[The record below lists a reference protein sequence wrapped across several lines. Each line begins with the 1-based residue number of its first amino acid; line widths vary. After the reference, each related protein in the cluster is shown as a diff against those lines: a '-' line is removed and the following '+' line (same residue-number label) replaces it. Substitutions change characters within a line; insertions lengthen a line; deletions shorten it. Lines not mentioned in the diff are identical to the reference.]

1 MQALAP
7 YSPPDESFYP
17 TETLVSKLNPKYLSR
32 IKVVNPDIFDFAM
45 LDIVGMKAYN
55 IFWKYLAHGAIYS
68 TQESIF
74 LRTFNDIR
82 IFTGSVD
89 QVKCV
94 IYRHQKELLEKIEEF
109 IPYKDFYGFL
119 DHYIREFTG
128 NVEPLHV
135 DLLTTRYYESLPI
148 DITVTKAAFDQFE
161 KLGLSSQV
169 FLIVKADIDD
179 VITVLPAF
187 FNRLHALFINPHIF
201 QVNALVAPVLSNR
214 RALHVAQNTLKTL
227 ENERTVNC
235 TTGMQRV
242 KHFDMKDLY
251 VKLSLGCTSYV
262 FSPKKHTESTT
273 SFLRILI
280 NFTDNLPQIEM
291 EVQGI
296 DSRLQ

>member
-7 YSPPDESFYP
+7 YSPPDERFYP
-17 TETLVSKLNPKYLSR
+17 TETLISKLNPKYLSR

-68 TQESIF
+68 SQESIF
-74 LRTFNDIR
+74 LRTSNDIR
-82 IFTGSVD
+82 VYSGSVD

-94 IYRHQKELLEKIEEF
+94 IYFRQREQLEKIEVF
-109 IPYKDFYGFL
+109 MPYRDFYEFL
-119 DHYIREFTG
+119 DHYLREFTG

-135 DLLTTRYYESLPI
+135 DLLTTRYYETLPI
-148 DITVTKAAFDQFE
+148 DITVTRAAFDQFE
-161 KLGLSSQV
+161 KLGLSNQV
-169 FLIVKADIDD
+169 FLFVKADIDD

-187 FNRLHALFINPHIF
+187 FDRLNTLFINPYTF
-201 QVNALVAPVLSNR
+201 QINALVAPVLSNR
-214 RALHVAQNTLKTL
+214 RALHVAQNTLKTI

-242 KHFDMKDLY
+242 KSFAMKDMY
-251 VKLSLGCTSYV
+251 AKLSLGNNSYV
-262 FSPKKHTESTT
+262 GCKKTFKHDTT
-273 SFLRILI
+273 SFIRIFI
-280 NFTDNLPQIEM
+280 NFTENLPWIEM

-296 DSRLQ
+296 DSRL